1 MKGTSTDDEKIINVL
16 VNALLLIVIAGY
28 FDSVHVRSIG
38 AAITASLILSI
49 LNMFVKPV
57 LVILTLPVTVITL
70 GLFLFIINAIT
81 LYMTASIMG
90 DSFDLD
96 GFGTAI
102 FASIVLSV
110 FHLLIQKQ
118 LSNRCPKNKLK
129 SDDSSGFFFLH
140 GCLFH
145 KNDL

>member
-1 MKGTSTDDEKIINVL
+1 MMRWIINVL

-28 FDSVHVRSIG
+28 FDAVHVRSIG

-90 DSFDLD
+90 DSFDMD

-110 FHLLIQKQ
+110 FHLLIQKAIIEPM
-118 LSNRCPKNKLK
+118 SRK
-129 SDDSSGFFFLH
+129 
-140 GCLFH
+140 
-145 KNDL
+145 

>member
-1 MKGTSTDDEKIINVL
+1 MMRWIINVL

-28 FDSVHVRSIG
+28 FDAVHVRSIG

-90 DSFDLD
+90 TVLTWTALGQPFCVDRPV
-96 GFGTAI
+96 GFSLAHSKAI
-102 FASIVLSV
+102 IEPMSR
-110 FHLLIQKQ
+110 K
-118 LSNRCPKNKLK
+118 
-129 SDDSSGFFFLH
+129 
-140 GCLFH
+140 
-145 KNDL
+145 